1 MEAMPLPEEAQ
12 GTPPG
17 DHTIHIDSRARMEIL
32 FAVLLGLFLSALD
45 QTIVGTA
52 LPTIVTDLN
61 GNALYVWVVTIYLLT
76 STITGPIYGKLS
88 DQFGRKL
95 LLMIGITLFLA
106 GSALSGLSQTMEQLI
121 IFRGIQGL
129 GAGALFPISLAVIGD
144 LFSPQERGKYQGL
157 FGAVFGISALIGPAL
172 GGFLTDQISWHWV
185 FFVNLPIG
193 AVALFIIWRLLPA
206 HTESGVTRKI
216 DYLGVFVFTLALV
229 PFLIG
234 LTNKQ
239 FHDWTDPWVGGLIL
253 LGLAIGFV
261 FLWVERRAAEPIVPL
276 QLFKIRSYWVSI
288 LAAFLASF
296 GFFGAII
303 FLPRWYQVVNGNSAT
318 ESGYQLLPLLAG
330 LILSSIL
337 AGQFVSRTG
346 RYKWLTVIALLTV
359 GVGLLLMTQLTAE
372 TSPVSL
378 WIWQFVA
385 GLGIGPTLAVFTII
399 VQNAVPWQQ
408 LGVATSN
415 LTFFRQIGGTVG
427 LALAGAIF
435 GTTLQTQAP
444 KQIAS
449 SLLAS
454 GLSQQQIDQ
463 FTASFGGGAPLNMD
477 ELSGVGDI
485 GARIL
490 ASVPAQAQ
498 AFVQPYI
505 PAIVQGIHEAFSM
518 AIVSTIW
525 LSAAAAF
532 VAALSALA
540 LKELPLRKTV
550 HSQSMAARRPAA
562 GAAVDGAAPDGVA
575 PEAAPSD

>member
-1 MEAMPLPEEAQ
+1 MEATPMPEEARA
-12 GTPPG
+12 PSG

-52 LPTIVTDLN
+52 LPTIVTDLS

-95 LLMIGITLFLA
+95 LLMIGITLFLV

-121 IFRGIQGL
+121 IFRGLQGL

-185 FFVNLPIG
+185 FFVNLPVG
-193 AVALFIIWRLLPA
+193 AIALFIIWRLLPA

-234 LTNKQ
+234 LTNRQ
-239 FHDWTDPWVGGLIL
+239 FHDWTDPWVGGLIM
-253 LGLAIGFV
+253 LGLVIGVV
-261 FLWVERRAAEPIVPL
+261 FLWVESRAAEPIVPL
-276 QLFKIRSYWVSI
+276 QLFKIRSYSVSI

-330 LILSSIL
+330 LILSSVL

-346 RYKWLTVIALLTV
+346 RYKWLTVGALLVV

-372 TSPVSL
+372 TSPVML

-399 VQNAVPWQQ
+399 VQNSVPWQQ

-435 GTTLQTQAP
+435 GTTLQTEAP
-444 KQIAS
+444 RQIAS

-454 GLSQQQIDQ
+454 GVPQQQIDQ
-463 FTASFGGGAPLNMD
+463 FASTIGGGTLNMN

-532 VAALSALA
+532 VAALAALA
-540 LKELPLRKTV
+540 LKEAPLRNTV
-550 HSQSMAARRPAA
+550 HSQSMVARRPQQASTES
-562 GAAVDGAAPDGVA
+562 VAPDGVA